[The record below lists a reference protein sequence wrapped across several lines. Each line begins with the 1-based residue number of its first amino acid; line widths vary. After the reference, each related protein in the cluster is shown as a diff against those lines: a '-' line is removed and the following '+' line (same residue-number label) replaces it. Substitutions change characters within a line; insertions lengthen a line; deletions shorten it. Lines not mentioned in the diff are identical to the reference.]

1 MLLAIGKYFRFF
13 TELGI
18 TENLRVEEAKR
29 VRLTNILGLI
39 PMGMYL
45 VYFLFG
51 LFNAYYFPVVVC
63 SILFMLSFI
72 GLSFNKKGRY
82 GVAKFMLF
90 SVNSLSVFVTY
101 NALNIDYSICC
112 YFFPLLMA
120 FEILYDLKKE
130 AKAFYP
136 ALGFTLLCAIAC
148 FVLPKGIFYFYA
160 MSPDL
165 LASSLVMNFVM
176 PLVIAFLFMFIIMR
190 IHEET
195 EEKLIV
201 AREQAE
207 KAAKAKATFL
217 SNMSHELR
225 TPLNGIIGAT
235 NFLATMEMTP
245 AQKKYFDIIHYSS
258 EHMLSLVNDV
268 LDFSKIEAD
277 KLELDSN
284 TFNLEQI
291 LQHVG
296 NMFANHP
303 GNKQVQ
309 FINSIDPQTNV
320 NVISDDLR
328 LSQVLHNLLSNAF
341 KFTRKGNVT
350 FKVDCL
356 SKTSSTITVRFAVID
371 TGIGIVQAQQAL
383 IFDSFAQ
390 ADSGTSRKFGGT
402 GLGLSICKQLVE
414 KFDSEIELKSE
425 TGKGSEFSFVL
436 TLPTKIKHQPE
447 ALAVDVTGSKNLS
460 DVRILV
466 AEDNPVNMLLLRNFL
481 HKWEASTVEVT
492 NGEDAL
498 SRFKEEDFDL
508 VLMDLEMPVMDGYAA
523 IAEIRKMDNQ
533 TPVLAFTAALY
544 DNMSQDLKS
553 KGFNDFIH
561 KPFKPQNLLQKIE
574 ENIGGIES

>member
-1 MLLAIGKYFRFF
+1 MPLAIGKYFRFF

-120 FEILYDLKKE
+120 FEIVYDLKKE

-176 PLVIAFLFMFIIMR
+176 PLVIAFLFMFLIMR

-225 TPLNGIIGAT
+225 TPLNGIIGST

-284 TFNLEQI
+284 TFNLEQT

-341 KFTRKGNVT
+341 KFTRKGKVT

-371 TGIGIVQAQQAL
+371 TGIGIVQAQQTL

>member
-284 TFNLEQI
+284 TFNLEQT

-356 SKTSSTITVRFAVID
+356 SKTSSTITVLFAVID

-574 ENIGGIES
+574 ENIGGIEN